1 MTSGGGGGTAGSDR
15 LTTGGGA
22 GGGTG
27 VCGSPLSQRSGFL
40 QSSNM
45 RRESSHVL
53 ADISEVE
60 TVSRLEF
67 MYCYFMSHV
76 H

>member
-67 MYCYFMSHV
+67 MYYFMSHV

>member
-1 MTSGGGGGTAGSDR
+1 MTSGGGGGGGTAGSDR
-15 LTTGGGA
+15 LTT

-60 TVSRLEF
+60 TVSRVEF
-67 MYCYFMSHV
+67 MSQQ
-76 H
+76 